1 MKSKPLTPA
10 DVLLVGTIGRAR
22 GLKGHVRVRPYTDD
36 PGRFF
41 ALKRAFLKDGNG
53 YREVTI
59 AECDVVGEDVVLRFA
74 QAPDRTAAEALNGM
88 EIYVAREDAVDL
100 PPDAHFIVDLIGCA
114 VVDEQGNAYGTLAE
128 ILQHGSAD
136 VYVVRGGPK
145 GEMLFPALKAVIC
158 AVDVTGK
165 RIVVN
170 ADRLG
175 EVAVFAD

>member
-1 MKSKPLTPA
+1 MKYDTGNA
-10 DVLLVGTIGRAR
+10 GDRLLVGVVGRAR

>member
-1 MKSKPLTPA
+1 MKYDTGNTG
-10 DVLLVGTIGRAR
+10 DRLLVGVVGRAR

-59 AECDVVGEDVVLRFA
+59 AECDVAGEDVVLRFA

-88 EIYVAREDAVDL
+88 EIYIAREDAVDL
-100 PPDAHFIVDLIGCA
+100 APDAHFIVDLIGCA
-114 VVDEQGNAYGTLAE
+114 VVDEQGNDYGTLAE
-128 ILQHGSAD
+128 VLQHGAAD
-136 VYVVRGGPK
+136 VYVVRGGPR
-145 GEMLFPALKAVIC
+145 GEMLFPALKAVIHT
-158 AVDVTGK
+158 VDVAGK
-165 RIVVN
+165 RIVVD